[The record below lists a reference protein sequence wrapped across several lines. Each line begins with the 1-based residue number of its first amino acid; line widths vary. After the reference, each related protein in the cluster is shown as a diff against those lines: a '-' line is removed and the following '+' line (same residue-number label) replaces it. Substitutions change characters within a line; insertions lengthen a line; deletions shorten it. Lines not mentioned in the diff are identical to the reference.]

1 MIANKAK
8 AIEGIIDFMGSENVW
23 QVHNMDL
30 VNDPKKTL
38 IEMCDFFDIDCSSD
52 YIETCAGTVFK
63 SVSKTRELLV
73 WPQKEKQMVMDSIV
87 RRFTFFNR
95 YSFESD

>member
-1 MIANKAK
+1 MYGKCIIWTWLMIQRKHLLRC
-8 AIEGIIDFMGSENVW
+8 V
-23 QVHNMDL
+23 
-30 VNDPKKTL
+30 T
-38 IEMCDFFDIDCSSD
+38 FFEIDCSPD

-87 RRFTFFNR
+87 RRFSFFIR
-95 YSFESD
+95 YTFESD